1 MKERLNYDKLIIGQS
16 FFMEVIMKK
25 GIIIAIILCLLGMI
39 FLSGSVGVFY
49 KSVEV
54 SNKVVILAI
63 LIIVFIICYFY
74 RKNKKRR

>member
-39 FLSGSVGVFY
+39 FLSGSVGVFI
-49 KSVEV
+49 
-54 SNKVVILAI
+54 NQ
-63 LIIVFIICYFY
+63 
-74 RKNKKRR
+74 

>member
-1 MKERLNYDKLIIGQS
+1 MIFNERTVDYDKLIIGQS

-39 FLSGSVGVFY
+39 FLSWKCLVFFY

-54 SNKVVILAI
+54 SL
-63 LIIVFIICYFY
+63 
-74 RKNKKRR
+74 

>member
-39 FLSGSVGVFY
+39 FLSGSSGVFY

-54 SNKVVILAI
+54 SGFNIKICFMFITL
-63 LIIVFIICYFY
+63 FIIT
-74 RKNKKRR
+74 

>member
-39 FLSGSVGVFY
+39 FLSGSVWKPNPFIKP
-49 KSVEV
+49 KS
-54 SNKVVILAI
+54 SKISLAFETLRI
-63 LIIVFIICYFY
+63 
-74 RKNKKRR
+74 

>member
-16 FFMEVIMKK
+16 FFLEFIMKK
-25 GIIIAIILCLLGMI
+25 GIFISIILCLLGMI

-49 KSVEV
+49 KPVEV